1 MYLFEIQN
9 TIDVTKRLIGLKL
22 IYDEN
27 IHGKDRTLFPTNA
40 AKSNVFNAVF
50 KTNFVIGQMAACLL
64 EESRIKPIIFEIF
77 SASLDNFNAIR
88 TILSGR
94 LTNLFNGSNA
104 ITSLFRPFTQQEGI
118 SSDQFYRPRNRGRMS
133 RYETSLSI
141 VDDVVYVAV

>member
-50 KTNFVIGQMAACLL
+50 KTNFVMVRAD
-64 EESRIKPIIFEIF
+64 R
-77 SASLDNFNAIR
+77 
-88 TILSGR
+88 
-94 LTNLFNGSNA
+94 
-104 ITSLFRPFTQQEGI
+104 SLFARRIANQANYIRNFLREFR
-118 SSDQFYRPRNRGRMS
+118 QFQRDSNNFVGAS
-133 RYETSLSI
+133 YEL
-141 VDDVVYVAV
+141 V